1 MKILALDCGK
11 YKSVFVDYQTANGPR
26 EFGKV
31 LTRAADLHDLLVARR
46 PDVLVLEIGPDA
58 GWIYDMACALDIDT
72 KVVNTN
78 DERWQWKATR
88 NKNDRKDA
96 LKMAQITEM
105 GSLPTVHMPPAK
117 VRQWRSLIGYR
128 HGLVDRRTAV
138 KNSIRSTFERQGQ
151 RLPSGHKAWTE
162 AGIKQWSKEAIALS
176 ECPAE
181 QLWRGSLHEELQQLN
196 SVQQSI
202 DAVEARLDELAGADA
217 RIKQLRTAP
226 CVGPRLAELTVATID
241 DAHRFENG
249 KQVGAYAG
257 LTPRQWQSG
266 QSCREGHISRMG
278 NRILRE
284 VLVEVC
290 WLGIRTNAWMK
301 QVYEEV
307 RRGSDKRKKIAI
319 VAVARRLLVRLW
331 AMLRDGTEWIEP
343 AAPAMAALT

>member
-1 MKILALDCGK
+1 
-11 YKSVFVDYQTANGPR
+11 
-26 EFGKV
+26 
-31 LTRAADLHDLLVARR
+31 
-46 PDVLVLEIGPDA
+46 
-58 GWIYDMACALDIDT
+58 
-72 KVVNTN
+72 
-78 DERWQWKATR
+78 R